1 MFLPSELSA
10 GNNSVV
16 VRERFVV
23 DGGLDFGQQAADTT
37 ALARSSCVV
46 VMKAAS
52 ASRVPGTRAFGDHGD
67 D

>member
-16 VRERFVV
+16 VGERFVV
-23 DGGLDFGQQAADTT
+23 DGGLDFGQQAADTA
-37 ALARSSCVV
+37 ALARSGCVV

-52 ASRVPGTRAFGDHGD
+52 ASRVPGTRAFGDHGVD
-67 D
+67 